1 MCTGKLDPLTQNE
14 LLFIGSRTN
23 LLAYDVENNKDI
35 FDKEVSDGVNCLAF
49 GTLQSIGEPLIVAGG
64 NCSITGFDLAADE
77 RFWTV
82 TGDNASSIQ
91 FLDWDDDGEEELLAG
106 SDDFSIRVFKGE
118 EMIFDIQEQSKI
130 QYLRKINKQIFAY
143 SLVNGAYGI
152 YHGKKRLWRQK
163 NKDKVTALIGIS
175 FDLDGQYLVAIG
187 FASGSIEVRKHRTG
201 EMLHK
206 TSLSSTIAQLF
217 FYDYR

>member
-1 MCTGKLDPLTQNE
+1 MATGKLDSLSNNE
-14 LLFIGSRTN
+14 MLFIGTRTN

-49 GTLQSIGEPLIVAGG
+49 GTFSTVGEALIVSGG
-64 NCSITGFDLAADE
+64 NCSITGFDIAADE

-91 FLDWDDDGEEELLAG
+91 FMDWDEDGEEELVVG
-106 SDDFSIRVFKGE
+106 SDDFSIRVFKNE

-143 SLVNGAYGI
+143 SLSNGAYGL
-152 YHGKKRLWRQK
+152 YHGKKRLWR
-163 NKDKVTALIGIS
+163 
-175 FDLDGQYLVAIG
+175 
-187 FASGSIEVRKHRTG
+187 
-201 EMLHK
+201 
-206 TSLSSTIAQLF
+206 
-217 FYDYR
+217 